1 MFNEYRVSVGEG
13 EKVLKVAGGGFTTV
27 LSEYYLISLN

>member
-27 LSEYYLISLN
+27 NTT